1 MTERNESTRYPIAA
15 VRERVRQHGRPV
27 LDFAVGPHREL
38 PPTALLDML
47 RNVDDWWLRTPC
59 SRDELDAFSDAAAV
73 MLRRIYGV
81 DAPPSAIMPVPG
93 GRTAMSFLAS
103 TVIRPGDDVAVA
115 EPAYPAF
122 ARVAHQIHA
131 RVHSVPLDPER
142 GFEPAANSLT
152 AEEAA
157 EVSFVALNYPNNPT
171 GAVISD
177 QALGEFLGR
186 FGPGTIVF
194 NDATYG
200 PLVFDQPPWSV
211 LAGARSLTDRFR
223 FVELHSL
230 AKLFA
235 LGPLSVAFFVGEQGI
250 IAELG
255 EYAEYAW
262 SDQSSLEMKVALTC
276 LEDGDRFDAMR
287 AIYADRLD
295 RLGVVLSELGF
306 EPFPAASGMYI
317 VCRTPSAIGG
327 RPVADA
333 GEAAVVLLKNHNVAV
348 VPWEVHPT
356 SYLRFSSQFS
366 EEDLAA
372 LAALGANGPLASP

>member
-1 MTERNESTRYPIAA
+1 MTDSNESTRYPIAA
-15 VRERVRQHGRPV
+15 VRERLRRHDGPV

-38 PPTALLDML
+38 PPAGLSELL
-47 RNVDDWWLRTPC
+47 RNDNDRLLRTPC
-59 SRDELDAFSDAAAV
+59 SRDELDEFAEAAAA
-73 MLRRIYGV
+73 MLQKVYGV
-81 DAPPSAIMPVPG
+81 EAPPSAILPVPG

-103 TVIRPGDDVAVA
+103 TLIRPGDDVAIA

-131 RVHSVPLDPER
+131 RVHNVPLDPARE
-142 GFEPAANSLT
+142 FEPAAHSLT
-152 AEEAA
+152 ADEAA
-157 EVSFVALNYPNNPT
+157 EISFVALNYPNNPT

-177 QALGEFLGR
+177 HALGEFLGR
-186 FGPGTIVF
+186 FDPGTMVF

-200 PLVFDQPPWSV
+200 PLVFDRPPWSV
-211 LAGARSLTDRFR
+211 LAGGRFPSDSFR

-235 LGPLSVAFFVGEQGI
+235 LGPLSVAFLVGEQAI
-250 IAELG
+250 MAELG

-262 SDQSSLEMKVALTC
+262 SDQSSLQMQVALKC
-276 LEDGDRFDAMR
+276 LEDGDRFDEMR
-287 AIYADRLD
+287 AIYADRLE
-295 RLGVVLSELGF
+295 RLLAVLSDLGF

-327 RPVADA
+327 LPVADA
-333 GEAAVVLLKNHNVAV
+333 DEAAHVLLKNHGVAV

-356 SYLRFSSQFS
+356 SYLRFSSQFA
-366 EEDLAA
+366 EDDLRAF
-372 LAALGANGPLASP
+372 AALGVDGPLAS